1 MKTRIIFLLAVMFGV
16 VAVFSDS
23 DVHALSGGAWSVAT
37 PRIVKRSQLKVDPDS
52 RCPTYK
58 QEVFVTELGSAR
70 EACLYGDERLK
81 IGIIHEGNET
91 RAVVGF
97 SYSATM
103 HILGGICFTVCRY
116 SADTD
121 TLVTQE
127 LIGQYTWGLVVFSHV
142 SERIQRTSVSAA
154 TTEYTFD
161 TRNPDYKMKNET
173 GRFVSTQ
180 SFALSN
186 NGKWIVVELRDKGIA
201 VIDTRTLTVR
211 QVTAEG
217 YRYGFGM
224 DPFEEL
230 AVSDDGLAIVV
241 AGQNAGFQVFD
252 TLPTC
257 GQQLV
262 ADMSF
267 LTETLPCPSSNLQV
281 GTVFPNIASVVR
293 PRFVGS
299 VHQLEVVVKSWGEST
314 QRVMF
319 VTQGTPLAQQLA
331 VLSLGDSFSSGEGE
345 LDDAYYIPGTNQDFD
360 SCHVSSRAYPGVIA
374 TKLGK
379 HDGDVKN
386 VACSGA
392 KITDVVGS
400 GTGYWG
406 QGDRLG
412 SSGLKLSV
420 VDKDIAQEQA
430 IDSFQPGRASQLS
443 FIQRYNPETI
453 TIGIGGNDAGLMGKL
468 RACAMPG
475 RCEWALS
482 SGVEET
488 AGEIRRL
495 YDTLGS
501 FFSIIAAEMEPSHVF
516 IVGYPNI
523 IDPEGICDS
532 VTGFLMDQSERAFI
546 KNSILYLNKIIHAA
560 TDKVGFMYVDVEHA
574 FEGKNLC
581 TGNQNSTMNGVRL
594 GDDIAVLNVLPMLK
608 IIGAETFHPTPI
620 GHGLI
625 ADRLLSQYPGLQG
638 GLSTRTPFNIDPDP
652 YWHSEDIPDL
662 RSAYVTDFA
671 FKESD
676 AVTHM
681 SIAVPDGTLLPS
693 SIATL
698 EVRSEPT
705 LLATFVVSEKGG
717 LNGQV
722 QVPSGLDEGFHTLH
736 LFGVNRGGDAID
748 MYQFLTI
755 GQAGV
760 VLKASSGE
768 SAAGGSIGNSDKD
781 SQSAL
786 LHPQS
791 ADPGLVAG
799 AVLGLQSV
807 SDSVPIIKKVVSP
820 VVSYVEKNVTRVW
833 WLLIVVCVVV
843 SAILSTLLTIFLQ
856 RKWAKPRS

>member
-1 MKTRIIFLLAVMFGV
+1 MKTRIVFLLVVVCGAV
-16 VAVFSDS
+16 VAFSDAA
-23 DVHALSGGAWSVAT
+23 VHASGGGAWSVAT
-37 PRIVKRSQLKVDPDS
+37 PRIVKRSQLPVDPDN

-81 IGIIHEGNET
+81 IGTIYEGNAT

-97 SYSATM
+97 SYSSTM
-103 HILGGICFTVCRY
+103 HILGGICLTVCRY

-121 TLVTQE
+121 TLVTQQ
-127 LIGQYTWGLVVFSHV
+127 LIGQYTWGLVVFSHA
-142 SERIQRTSVSAA
+142 SERIQRTSVSAT

-161 TRNPDYKMKNET
+161 TQNPDYRIKNDT

-186 NGKWIVVELRDKGIA
+186 NGKWIVAELRDKGIA
-201 VIDTRTLTVR
+201 VIDTSTFAVR
-211 QVTAEG
+211 QITAEG

-224 DPFEEL
+224 DPSEEL
-230 AVSDDGLAIVV
+230 AISDDGLAIVV

-252 TLPTC
+252 TPPTC
-257 GQQLV
+257 GRQLV

-267 LTETLPCPSSNLQV
+267 LAETLPCSSTNLQI
-281 GTVFPNIASVVR
+281 GTVFANIASVVR

-299 VHQLEVVVKSWGEST
+299 AHQLEVVVRSWGEST
-314 QRVMF
+314 QRVTF

-345 LDDAYYIPGTNQDFD
+345 TDDTYYRPGTNQDFD
-360 SCHVSSRAYPGVIA
+360 RCHVSSRAYPAVIA
-374 TKLGK
+374 MKLGK

-392 KITDVVGS
+392 KIADVVGS

-406 QGDRLG
+406 QGNRLG
-412 SSGLKLSV
+412 TSGLKLSV
-420 VDKDIAQEQA
+420 VDKEIAQEQA

-443 FIQRYNPETI
+443 FVQRYNPETI
-453 TIGIGGNDAGLMGKL
+453 TIGISGNDAGLMGKL

-475 RCEWALS
+475 RCEWAQ
-482 SGVEET
+482 GAGIEQT

-495 YDTLGS
+495 YDTLES
-501 FFSIIAAEMEPSHVF
+501 FFSTIAAEIEPSHVF

-523 IDPEGICDS
+523 IDPEGACDS
-532 VTGFLMDQSERAFI
+532 VTGFLMDQSERVFI
-546 KNSILYLNKIIHAA
+546 KNSILYLNKIIRVA
-560 TDKVGFMYVDVEHA
+560 TDKAGFMYVDVEHA

-581 TGNQNSTMNGVRL
+581 TGNLNSTMNGVRI

-625 ADRLLSQYPGLQG
+625 ADRLLSEYPRLQG
-638 GLSTRTPFNIDPDP
+638 TSSGTATYNIDPDP
-652 YWHSEDIPDL
+652 YWHSEDIPDR

-676 AVTHM
+676 AATHM
-681 SIAVPDGTLLPS
+681 SIVVPDGMLLPS

-705 LLATFVVSEKGG
+705 RLATFVVSEKGG
-717 LNGQV
+717 LKGQI
-722 QVPSGLDEGFHTLH
+722 QIPSGLDEGFHTLH
-736 LFGVNRGGDAID
+736 LLGINRGGDAID

-760 VLKASSGE
+760 VLAVSSSEG
-768 SAAGGSIGNSDKD
+768 SAWGSIGNNDKE
-781 SQSAL
+781 SQRPLSYPSSA
-786 LHPQS
+786 S
-791 ADPGLVAG
+791 FGSIAG

-807 SDSVPIIKKVVSP
+807 KDVVPTIEKA
-820 VVSYVEKNVTRVW
+820 VSYVEKNVTRLW
-833 WLLIVVCVVV
+833 WLLVVVCVFI
-843 SAILSTLLTIFLQ
+843 SAILSALLTIFLQ